1 MALGVAQIP
10 WYATLF
16 RSDQFAEA
24 VAKVAPI
31 ALRYGAL
38 DYIVYR
44 NRDDQYKFQ
53 QCATFESKADFEAYW
68 YGPEMT
74 AFKTAHSGWYQ
85 VPVLYTFADIV
96 TSGTRDS
103 GEEIAAG
110 SASTAPDDMYGDAQV
125 S

>member
-110 SASTAPDDMYGDAQV
+110 STSTAPDDMYGDAQV

>member
-16 RSDQFAEA
+16 RSDKFAEA

>member
-16 RSDQFAEA
+16 RGDQFAEA
-24 VAKVAPI
+24 VAKIAPT

-44 NRDDQYKFQ
+44 NRDDQYKFNHSS
-53 QCATFESKADFEAYW
+53 TFESKADFEAWW

-85 VPVLYTFADIV
+85 VPVLYTFADIIA
-96 TSGTRDS
+96 SGSRES
-103 GEEIAAG
+103 GLEVAAG
-110 SASTAPDDMYGDAQV
+110 SAGTAGDDMYGDAQA